1 MNRKGD
7 KKPPW
12 GSVKMIPVD
21 VIGIS
26 VCPPYQGYVVILQE
40 TNGNRRLPIFIGVAE
55 AQAISILLQGMEYAR
70 PLTFDLFGSIFD
82 ELGIKVKEICVTKL
96 KENTFYAMV
105 ELADSNGDVHYID
118 ARPSDSIALALKTKA
133 KIFVAEKV
141 MENASI
147 LPDQLPAEGFERLEE
162 LKNKLQTAVAEENY
176 EEAAR
181 LRDKI
186 REMEKKLGVDKKS

>member
-1 MNRKGD
+1 
-7 KKPPW
+7 
-12 GSVKMIPVD
+12 MIPVE

-40 TNGNRRLPIFIGVAE
+40 VSGNRRLPIFIGVAE

-70 PLTFDLFGSIFD
+70 PLTFDLFGNIFD
-82 ELGIKVKEICVTKL
+82 KLGIKIEEIRVTNL
-96 KENTFYAMV
+96 KENTFYAVV
-105 ELADSNGDVHYID
+105 ELTDSDGEVHYID

-147 LPDQLPAEGFERLEE
+147 RPDQLPLEGFEQLEE

-186 REMEKKLGVDKKS
+186 REMEKKLGVNNKS